1 MGSDRTLVPRVSH
14 REKNVIRVHS
24 VKNSITNTM
33 AILKCAHMKKL
44 DKSVRCS
51 PIIQQKQPNKKSFK

>member
-1 MGSDRTLVPRVSH
+1 MGSDRTLVPHVSH

-44 DKSVRCS
+44 DESVRCS

>member
-1 MGSDRTLVPRVSH
+1 
-14 REKNVIRVHS
+14 
-24 VKNSITNTM
+24 M

-44 DKSVRCS
+44 DESVRCS

>member
-1 MGSDRTLVPRVSH
+1 MGSDRTLVPHVSY
-14 REKNVIRVHS
+14 RENIFIRVHS

-44 DKSVRCS
+44 DESVRCS
-51 PIIQQKQPNKKSFK
+51 PIRQQKQPNKKSFK

>member
-1 MGSDRTLVPRVSH
+1 MGSDRTLVPHVSY
-14 REKNVIRVHS
+14 REKNFIRVHS

-44 DKSVRCS
+44 DESVRCS
-51 PIIQQKQPNKKSFK
+51 PIRQQKQPNKKSFK